1 MDIDEDTSNFLR
13 ALIGSATIIGIMVS
27 CVYCL
32 YKYAVCQEEEEKR
45 INYINVKTKLS
56 QEV

>member
-32 YKYAVCQEEEEKR
+32 YKYAVCQEEEKR
-45 INYINVKTKLS
+45 INYINVQSKLS